1 MYYLYMYWKIL
12 KNHLQMH
19 IQKIQSKI
27 YAKKK
32 TYLIHF
38 WITCASIFSLHSE
51 SELQLTF
58 YMVNFNHLC
67 TFIHH
72 GTHFEMAFLFLLK
85 SYWSKKQHFDTVSQL
100 CQTIW
105 LMGINTHI
113 DIQLYTIVKKTA
125 FSPHNIVSTVFWVCM
140 AHRALPGSSGTII
153 VNMTRYDIDDLY
165 F

>member
-12 KNHLQMH
+12 KKHLQMH

-27 YAKKK
+27 YVKKP
-32 TYLIHF
+32 YLIHF
-38 WITCASIFSLHSE
+38 WITCASMFTVVCIQSLNYNWHS
-51 SELQLTF
+51 S
-58 YMVNFNHLC
+58 MVNFNHLC

-113 DIQLYTIVKKTA
+113 DIQLYTIVKKTQLLLNTILSVQ
-125 FSPHNIVSTVFWVCM
+125 FSEC
-140 AHRALPGSSGTII
+140 A
-153 VNMTRYDIDDLY
+153 
-165 F
+165 